1 MKNNLYNFYELH
13 PRYSRQQS
21 FYGKALVED
30 REDGNKVLYSY
41 MTIVAK
47 YNPKEKTAKIY
58 GGDGYDNLTNTTLRH
73 IKEFLQ
79 QNNMPIGS
87 KKELIKM
94 YCKDWKILAF
104 FC

>member
-1 MKNNLYNFYELH
+1 MKSNLTNFYELY
-13 PRYSRQQS
+13 PEYSRQQS

-58 GGDGYDNLTNTTLRH
+58 GGYAYDNLTATTLRH
-73 IKEFLQ
+73 IREFLK
-79 QNNMPIGS
+79 QNGMPTGT

-94 YCKDWKILAF
+94 YCKD
-104 FC
+104 